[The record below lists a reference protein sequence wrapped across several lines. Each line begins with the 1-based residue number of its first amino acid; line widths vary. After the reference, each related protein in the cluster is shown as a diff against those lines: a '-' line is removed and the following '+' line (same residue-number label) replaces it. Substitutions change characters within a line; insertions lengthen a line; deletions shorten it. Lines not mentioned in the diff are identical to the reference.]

1 MKKVLIVFNHPA
13 PYKVRLFNELSK
25 NMDLSI
31 IFERSGNKD
40 RQKAFY
46 SENKFAFNQIKIRGL
61 KLGNENF
68 ISPGVKNHIKKNQY
82 DLIVMNGYSQ
92 FAEMKAIRYMQK
104 RNIPYALFINGG
116 IINHKE
122 PNWKKNLKTSYIS
135 KAKFYLSPDKES
147 NKYLSYYGADESKI
161 FNYPYSTVYEKEII
175 SNPLSKKEIS
185 TLRKEFN
192 IEGNKIYVSAGQL
205 IKRKNY
211 QVLIENWKDMPK
223 DHHLYIYGDGKE
235 HDLYSKIIKD
245 LHLNNVHL
253 QRFLPKEELFK
264 IFLISDYFIFPSNED
279 IYGHVINEALSQG
292 LPVISNLNV
301 NSAKKLLT
309 KSTGVLTNDFSAKN
323 ILSVSAQIDKDCDFN
338 ECIKVAKEN
347 TIEKM
352 SDSIS
357 KVLLEN

>member
-31 IFERSGNKD
+31 IFERFGNKD
-40 RQKAFY
+40 RQKDFY
-46 SENKFAFNQIKIRGL
+46 SENKFTFNQVKIHGF

-68 ISPGVKNHIKKNQY
+68 ISSGVKKHIKNNHY

-92 FAEMKAIRYMQK
+92 FAEMKAIRYMK
-104 RNIPYALFINGG
+104 KKGIPYALFINGG

-122 PNWKKNLKTSYIS
+122 SKWKKNLKTSYIS

-175 SNPLSKKEIS
+175 SKPLTEQETSS
-185 TLRKEFN
+185 LRKEFN
-192 IEGNKIYVSAGQL
+192 IVGNKVYVSAGQL

-211 QVLIENWKDMPK
+211 QVLIENWKDMPN

-235 HDLYSKIIKD
+235 HDHYAKIIED

-253 QRFLPKEELFK
+253 HRFLPKDQLLK
-264 IFLISDYFIFPSNED
+264 IFSISNYFIFPSNED

-309 KSTGVLTNDFSAKN
+309 KSTGVLTSDFSAKN
-323 ILSVSAQIDKDCDFN
+323 ILDVASQIDKNCSFD
-338 ECIKVAKEN
+338 ECVKVAKEN

-352 SDSIS
+352 AASIS
-357 KVLLEN
+357 KTLLEN

>member
-13 PYKVRLFNELSK
+13 PYKVRLFNELAK

-40 RQKAFY
+40 RQKDFY
-46 SENKFAFNQIKIRGL
+46 SENKFAFKQVKIHGL

-68 ISPGVKNHIKKNQY
+68 ISSGVKKHIKNNQY

-104 RNIPYALFINGG
+104 KNIPYALFINGG
-116 IINHKE
+116 IINRKE
-122 PNWKKNLKTSYIS
+122 SNWKKNLKTSYIS

-147 NKYLSYYGADESKI
+147 NKYLTYYGADESKI
-161 FNYPYSTVYEKEII
+161 FNYPYSTVYEKEIL
-175 SNPLSKKEIS
+175 PKKPEVES
-185 TLRKEFN
+185 ARKEFDLS
-192 IEGNKIYVSAGQL
+192 GKKIYVSAGQL
-205 IKRKNY
+205 IRRKNY
-211 QVLIENWKDMPK
+211 QVLIENWKDMPN

-235 HDLYSKIIKD
+235 HDHYIKIIED
-245 LHLNNVHL
+245 LQLNNVHL
-253 QRFLPKEELFK
+253 HRFLPKEQLLKVFS
-264 IFLISDYFIFPSNED
+264 ISDYFIFPSNED
-279 IYGHVINEALSQG
+279 IYGHVINESLSQG

-309 KSTGVLTNDFSAKN
+309 ESTGVLTNDFGAKN
-323 ILSVSAQIDKDCDFN
+323 ILDVSSQIDQKCSFE

-352 SDSIS
+352 ASTIS
-357 KVLLEN
+357 KTLLEN